1 MSVHAIIQ
9 GVRSVPWGMG
19 VVLNLCPHLATLTL
33 KSFSH
38 NKLNFGMPQFN
49 IASLCSLHGEELIPL
64 LLVDALLIMFPLV
77 LVLAL
82 PVYKRTSFTLKGEER
97 LPSVMQEVSD
107 GVRQKC
113 GPTALGSAFLLWVW
127 SNTF

>member
-1 MSVHAIIQ
+1 
-9 GVRSVPWGMG
+9 
-19 VVLNLCPHLATLTL
+19 
-33 KSFSH
+33 
-38 NKLNFGMPQFN
+38 MPQFN

-107 GVRQKC
+107 GVR
-113 GPTALGSAFLLWVW
+113 SMW
-127 SNTF
+127 SNSPGFCFPPVGLV